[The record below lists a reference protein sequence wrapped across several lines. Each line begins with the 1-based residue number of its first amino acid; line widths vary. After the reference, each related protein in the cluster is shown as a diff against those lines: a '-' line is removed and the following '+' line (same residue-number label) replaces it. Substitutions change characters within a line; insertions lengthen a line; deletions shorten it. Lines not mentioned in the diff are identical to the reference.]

1 MQNSPMNHPFT
12 TLRDLLRYAV
22 SRFNEAQLSFGH
34 GTANAYD
41 EAAYL
46 LLHTLHLPIDTLEPF
61 LDATLLESEREAVMA
76 VIKRRANDRLPAAYI
91 TGEAWMQGYRFTVDE
106 RVIVPRSLIGEV
118 LHDRLS
124 PWIAEPETVGAV
136 LELCTGSGCLAILA
150 ADAFPNCEVDAV
162 DISTDALEVA
172 HLNVTN
178 YTLDDRIALYHG
190 DLYEPLGEPEGVRRY
205 DLIISNPPYVNAASM
220 QTLPAEYLHEP
231 RLALAGGAD
240 GMDLVRRII
249 ADARRWLTGDGILLI
264 EIGNEQEHVEAVF
277 GSLDISWVTTSA
289 GDDAVF
295 LIQARDLPE

>member
-1 MQNSPMNHPFT
+1 MTHPFT
-12 TLRDLLRYAV
+12 TLRDFLRYAV

-61 LDATLLESEREAVMA
+61 LDATLLESERDALMA
-76 VIKRRANDRLPAAYI
+76 VIERRATDRVPAAYI
-91 TGEAWMQGYRFTVDE
+91 TGEAWMQGYRFTIDE
-106 RVIVPRSLIGEV
+106 RVIVPRSLIGEI
-118 LHDRLS
+118 LHDRLH
-124 PWIAEPETVGAV
+124 PWIDAPETIASV

-172 HLNVTN
+172 HLNVTD

-190 DLYEPLGEPEGVRRY
+190 DLYEPLAESHDELLGERRY
-205 DLIISNPPYVNAASM
+205 DLIISNPPYVNADAM
-220 QTLPAEYLHEP
+220 QALPAEYRHEP
-231 RLALAGGAD
+231 QLALAGGLD

-249 ADARRWLTGDGILLI
+249 ADARRWLTDDGILLI
-264 EIGNEQEHVEAVF
+264 EIGNEREHVEAAF
-277 GSLDISWVTTSA
+277 GGLDLTWVTTSA

-295 LIQARDLPE
+295 LIHARDLPV

>member
-1 MQNSPMNHPFT
+1 MNHPFT
-12 TLRDLLRYAV
+12 TLRDFLRYAV

-61 LDATLLESEREAVMA
+61 LDATLLEAERDAVLA
-76 VIKRRANDRLPAAYI
+76 VIERRATDRVPAAYI
-91 TGEAWMQGYRFTVDE
+91 TGEAWMHGYRFSVDE
-106 RVIVPRSLIGEV
+106 RVIVPRSQIGEV
-118 LHDRLS
+118 LHDRLH
-124 PWIAEPETVGAV
+124 PWVDAPENIGAV

-172 HLNVTN
+172 HQNVTD

-190 DLYEPLGEPEGVRRY
+190 DLYEPLLESLDDGSGERRY
-205 DLIISNPPYVNAASM
+205 DLIISNPPYVNAEAM
-220 QTLPAEYLHEP
+220 QALPSEYLHEP
-231 RLALAGGAD
+231 HLALAGGLD
-240 GMDLVRRII
+240 GMDIVRRII
-249 ADARRWLTGDGILLI
+249 ADARRWLTDDGILLI
-264 EIGNEQEHVEAVF
+264 EIGNERAHVEAAF
-277 GSLDISWVTTSA
+277 GGLDLTWVTTSA

-295 LIQARDLPE
+295 LIQARDLPQ